1 MEETRRRII
10 EAAVDLHGTV
20 GPARTTTSEIAR
32 RAGVERVT
40 VYRHFSNESEL
51 FRACSGHWAARNP
64 LPSTDHWF
72 EPRQPQARV
81 RRALMELYAYY
92 GNAEPMLTNVTRD
105 AETMPALYE
114 VGARRRRFLAEIEE
128 RLAKGFGAR
137 GKRGERV
144 RAALGVALDFR
155 AWKYLTR
162 QRGLDDEDAVE
173 LMTALVETAASR

>member
-10 EAAVDLHGTV
+10 EATVELHGTV

-40 VYRHFSNESEL
+40 VYRHFSNDSDL
-51 FRACSGHWAARNP
+51 FRACSGHWAAANP
-64 LPSTDHWF
+64 LPSADPWF
-72 EPRQPQARV
+72 EPGQPHARV
-81 RRALMELYAYY
+81 RRALAQLYAYY
-92 GNAEPMLTNVTRD
+92 RNAEPMLTNITRD

-128 RLAKGFGAR
+128 RLAKDFGAR

-144 RAALGVALDFR
+144 RAALGIALDFR
-155 AWKYLTR
+155 TWKYLTR
-162 QRGLDDEDAVE
+162 HRSLTEEDAVE
-173 LMTALVETAASR
+173 LMTALVETAAS